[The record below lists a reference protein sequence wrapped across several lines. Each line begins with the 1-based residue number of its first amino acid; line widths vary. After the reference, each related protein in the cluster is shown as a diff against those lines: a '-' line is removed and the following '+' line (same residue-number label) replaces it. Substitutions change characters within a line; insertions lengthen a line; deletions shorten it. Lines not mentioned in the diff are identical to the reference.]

1 MKPSSPPKGYPTQAE
16 HWLRILADA
25 SPAAIF
31 VYRDTVLFAN
41 ASATALTGYSES
53 ELIGKP
59 VAGFLEPATWAWSWQ
74 KSATERTMQVTRRDG
89 EARVIRY
96 TTTTVEMNL
105 EPATLLTAIDI
116 TEQRRAEQQL
126 NKIEERLELAQRAA
140 RWVTW
145 EWIPDTDELEL
156 SSFAKSLFGLNIE
169 DEVASGESFLSLVHP
184 EDRDRLRRATER
196 LVKSDDNLAVEFRC
210 LASDGQVRWL
220 AENGVAVR
228 NGSGRVKRV
237 IGVAHDIT
245 EQKVT
250 ENALFQERDRAF
262 VTLAS
267 IADGVIRTDA
277 RGNIDY
283 LNPVAQRLTGWALSE
298 SYGQSSR
305 EIYEIVD
312 EATGKR
318 ALDPVQRC
326 LEEQREVVFLGQR
339 LLVRR
344 DGVRLPVHDSAAPI
358 RDRQGR
364 LTGAILVF
372 RDLTQM
378 RQVEEEI
385 QHLATHD
392 PLTGL
397 INRREF
403 ESLIR
408 EAFEASEDEKAR
420 TALCQLDLDAFKLI
434 NDTCGHSAGDQLIRQ
449 IGGLVA
455 QQMRPRD
462 HLARLGADEFAI
474 LFRDCLPEEARSRV
488 ETICEC
494 IHDFRFHWDG
504 RTFSSRVSAGLVPLT
519 CAASGPE
526 ALLGAVDAA
535 CFVAK
540 EAGGG
545 RIHLFQPGDTVI
557 AERYGEMNWI
567 SRIQRG
573 LDESRFC
580 LWRQNI
586 VPVCRGQAEPPFSE
600 LLIRLIDDEGNVIA
614 PGSFIPAAERY
625 GQIAAIDRW
634 VVKTALGYMAGEGEP
649 EKDSRFAINISGQ
662 SLGADGF
669 LDYITE
675 EIQSTGVAPQRVFF
689 EITETSAIANLPK
702 AMRFISVLKEMGCF
716 FVLDDFGQGL
726 SSFGYLKSLPLDFI
740 KIDGTFVREMVE
752 DPVQAALVSSIRDIG
767 RVMGL
772 QTIAESV
779 EDEATFEALVA
790 IGVDYVQGYHLD
802 RPQPL
807 TISSPPPVRSPSSG

>member
-1 MKPSSPPKGYPTQAE
+1 MKPSSPPNGYPTQAE
-16 HWLRILADA
+16 HWLRILAEA

-31 VYRDTVLFAN
+31 VYRDIILFAN
-41 ASATALTGYSES
+41 SSAAALTGYSES

-59 VAGFLEPATWAWSWQ
+59 VAGFLEPSTWVWSWQ
-74 KSATERTMQVTRRDG
+74 RSASERTMRVTRRDG
-89 EARVIRY
+89 EARVVRY

-116 TEQRRAEQQL
+116 TDQRRSEQQL
-126 NKIEERLELAQRAA
+126 SKLEERLELAQRAA
-140 RWVTW
+140 RWITW

-156 SSFAKSLFGLNIE
+156 SSFADSLFGLKIE

-184 EDRDRLRRATER
+184 EDRDRLRQATER
-196 LVKSDDNLAVEFRC
+196 LLKSDDKLAVEFRC
-210 LASDGQVRWL
+210 LAPDGQVRWL

-228 NGSGRVKRV
+228 NRCGRVERV

-298 SYGQSSR
+298 SYGQPAR

-403 ESLIR
+403 ELLIR
-408 EAFEASEDEKAR
+408 EAFEASEDEKSR

-455 QQMRPRD
+455 QHMRSRD

-474 LFRDCLPEEARSRV
+474 LFRNCLPEEARSRV
-488 ETICEC
+488 ETICDS

-519 CAASGPE
+519 YAASGPE

-540 EAGGG
+540 ESGGG

-580 LWRQNI
+580 LWRQDI
-586 VPVCRGQAEPPFSE
+586 VPVCREQAEPTFSE

-614 PGSFIPAAERY
+614 PGFFIPAAERY

-634 VVKTALGYMAGEGEP
+634 VVKTALDHMAGGGEP
-649 EKDSRFAINISGQ
+649 QSDSRFAINISGQ

-669 LDYITE
+669 LDYITDA
-675 EIQSTGVAPQRVFF
+675 IQSTGIAPQRVFF
-689 EITETSAIANLPK
+689 EITETSAIANLPR

-726 SSFGYLKSLPLDFI
+726 SSLGYLKSLPLDFI

-779 EDEATFEALVA
+779 EDTATFEALVA
-790 IGVDYVQGYHLD
+790 IGVDYVQGYYLD
-802 RPQPL
+802 RPRPL
-807 TISSPPPVRSPSSG
+807 TISSPPPVRSPARG